1 MNNLNFMNMKKILL
15 IAAMAFVSAAAF
27 AQPKFAHVNF
37 TELYQLMP
45 EADEA
50 RATMTA
56 ASNEA
61 QETYQA
67 MMDEFQTKY
76 SQYQQ
81 KASTWT
87 ATIRESKEKELS
99 DMQARIQEFSQ
110 NVQQE
115 LAAQEQQ
122 LMAPLYQKAQDT
134 VTKLAKDG
142 GYIYVFEASSVLYV
156 DPAQST
162 DLTPAARKALNIPE
176 GRTLETL
183 QAELQAAQQ
192 Q

>member
-50 RATMTA
+50 RATMAA

-142 GYIYVFEASSVLYV
+142 GYVYVFEASSVLYV